1 MWANLSNE
9 SVTYGSRCGF
19 CNGLEEADG
28 TLGVEIAPGEFM
40 EIPVGPNCLERAQES
55 STEWVDKPGTV

>member
-1 MWANLSNE
+1 MLTNLNSEN
-9 SVTYGSRCGF
+9 VTYGSRCGF

-40 EIPVGPNCLERAQES
+40 EIPVGPNCLERMQDS
-55 STEWVDKPGTV
+55 SVEWVDKPETI